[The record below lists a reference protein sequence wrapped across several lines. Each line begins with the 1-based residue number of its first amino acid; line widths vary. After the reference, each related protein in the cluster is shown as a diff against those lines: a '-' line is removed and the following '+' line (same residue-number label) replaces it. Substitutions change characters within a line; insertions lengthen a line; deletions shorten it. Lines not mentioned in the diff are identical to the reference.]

1 MKHTDGGEQI
11 VELASLYALGA
22 LPEDEAGEFATH
34 LETGCPECFAEVEPA
49 RLVVSALG
57 LAGPALDPPA
67 SVRAKLL
74 AQLRPTVAPAE
85 HEHDSFVT
93 VRADEGEWRE
103 MFKGISVK
111 QLFRDETRGTVTSLY
126 RVGPGAGFP
135 SHDHDGFEQCLII
148 EGDFH
153 LDDQTYGPG
162 DFTCALPGSTHQ
174 VSYSEGGALLL
185 IVAAASYNMSHQLR
199 A

>member
-1 MKHTDGGEQI
+1 MNM
-11 VELASLYALGA
+11 LGHNRKMSGA
-22 LPEDEAGEFATH
+22 
-34 LETGCPECFAEVEPA
+34 ECLAEVEPS
-49 RLVVSALG
+49 RLVVTALG
-57 LAGPALDPPA
+57 LAVPAVDPPVG
-67 SVRAKLL
+67 VREKLL
-74 AQLRPTVAPAE
+74 AQLRPAGATPQQAF
-85 HEHDSFVT
+85 DSFVT

-103 MFKGISVK
+103 MFEGISVK
-111 QLFRDETRGTVTSLY
+111 QLFEDATRGTVTSLY

-153 LDDQTYGPG
+153 LNDQTYGPG

-174 VSYSEGGALLL
+174 VSYSENGALLL
-185 IVAAASYNMSHQLR
+185 IVAAAGYHMSHQPG